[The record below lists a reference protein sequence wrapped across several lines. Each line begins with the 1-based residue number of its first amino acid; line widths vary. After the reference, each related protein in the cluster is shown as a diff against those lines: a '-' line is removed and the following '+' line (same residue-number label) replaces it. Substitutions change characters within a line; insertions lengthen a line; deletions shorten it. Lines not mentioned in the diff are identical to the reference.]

1 MYAEESQT
9 DEEKRGDCHVIIN
22 LFDLND
28 NSPEIPFQNTSGVIH
43 EGVDDGDTLTAVG
56 SLRARVELTVVVQ
69 RERAGRGL

>member
-22 LFDLND
+22 LFDVND

-43 EGVDDGDTLTAVG
+43 GGVDADDTLTAVG
-56 SLRARVELTVVVQ
+56 VLRERVQLMAVAQ
-69 RERAGRGL
+69 GERAGRGL